1 MKRKRLIA
9 AAAVCLVLAFTAGIW
24 AVKYRASQIKLSDN
38 SVHVTA
44 RYTEYDPKSEACE
57 RLVQLTEEEL
67 FSEDNT
73 AVFKG
78 TVSEIRNV
86 DLRFN
91 RAKSYCAI
99 AEIKVEKVYRGPC
112 GVDSTVAVMV
122 PTGHI
127 DVNAQPKKTLLG
139 TVSAMRVGMTG
150 IFMPYMF
157 DENSVWEE
165 NGAKLSKR
173 DLAEYGFGDCTRF
186 AFLETKK
193 GLLFDRNTY
202 ESMADAEELGEI
214 EEYVQDMIR
223 KTS

>member
-67 FSEDNT
+67 FREDNT

-86 DLRFN
+86 
-91 RAKSYCAI
+91 
-99 AEIKVEKVYRGPC
+99 
-112 GVDSTVAVMV
+112 
-122 PTGHI
+122 
-127 DVNAQPKKTLLG
+127 
-139 TVSAMRVGMTG
+139 
-150 IFMPYMF
+150 
-157 DENSVWEE
+157 
-165 NGAKLSKR
+165 
-173 DLAEYGFGDCTRF
+173 
-186 AFLETKK
+186 
-193 GLLFDRNTY
+193 
-202 ESMADAEELGEI
+202 
-214 EEYVQDMIR
+214 
-223 KTS
+223 